1 MIRGI
6 AIMGLNG
13 CGKSTLAHTIAKR
26 LDFYVLNE
34 RVITSEKGIQSIIDE
49 IKSVIDFYNESSVAG
64 VK

>member
-26 LDFYVLNE
+26 LDFY
-34 RVITSEKGIQSIIDE
+34 
-49 IKSVIDFYNESSVAG
+49 NESSAAG

>member
-13 CGKSTLAHTIAKR
+13 CGKSTLAHTIANR
-26 LDFYVLNE
+26 LDFYVLHE
-34 RVITSEKGIQSIIDE
+34 GVITSEKGIQSIIDE
-49 IKSVIDFYNESSVAG
+49 IKSVNEFYNESSAAG

>member
-1 MIRGI
+1 MQKI
-6 AIMGLNG
+6 
-13 CGKSTLAHTIAKR
+13 R

-49 IKSVIDFYNESSVAG
+49 IKSVIDFYNESSAAG

>member
-34 RVITSEKGIQSIIDE
+34 RVITFEKGIQSIIDE
-49 IKSVIDFYNESSVAG
+49 IKSVIDFYNESSAAG